1 MHSVYTCDAQNK
13 CPGVASIRTLYAE
26 TCREKKMGEGIYEN
40 RQFSFEKTKGVLVEL
55 VEQIKDKDFL
65 DVCLC
70 RPCHLLRFMCQ
81 ALEPNPTLSQK
92 TELNG
97 CFGPFLGFPV
107 GYNPEDA
114 ERGYVVT
121 VTCKQKGLSSGTT
134 EGDICKP

>member
-65 DVCLC
+65 NVCLC
-70 RPCHLLRFMCQ
+70 RLCHLLPFMCQ
-81 ALEPNPTLSQK
+81 TLEPNPHTLPK
-92 TELNG
+92 DRT
-97 CFGPFLGFPV
+97 
-107 GYNPEDA
+107 
-114 ERGYVVT
+114 
-121 VTCKQKGLSSGTT
+121 KQMLWTTSGVSGGL
-134 EGDICKP
+134 EP